1 MSTLWRWLVTQTR
14 DSKPFFFAFA
24 TVCAV
29 VPGAIG
35 YCVMQFTNSSNE
47 QLESQLRRNARPD
60 TLLLEMKGKATAN
73 KYGLKEDGEGN
84 VMKGEGHV
92 VEAMPRHEVHNW
104 GLEGSG
110 ILLEKINIGYALNYI
125 RKQRL
130 LYSLLM
136 ALLEITGAH
145 GSRNEMEIH
154 GKKKARHCHTTFS
167 LHQAKAKVDLMMG
180 KVNKERLGEYL
191 GELQRKEDTNDR
203 YIAALKGE
211 TLTRNP
217 YMRIQPVISPSG
229 SEVDNGR

>member
-60 TLLLEMKGKATAN
+60 TL
-73 KYGLKEDGEGN
+73 
-84 VMKGEGHV
+84 
-92 VEAMPRHEVHNW
+92 
-104 GLEGSG
+104 GSG

-154 GKKKARHCHTTFS
+154 GKKKAR
-167 LHQAKAKVDLMMG
+167 
-180 KVNKERLGEYL
+180 
-191 GELQRKEDTNDR
+191 
-203 YIAALKGE
+203 
-211 TLTRNP
+211 
-217 YMRIQPVISPSG
+217 
-229 SEVDNGR
+229 